1 MFLPSSNKLPKT
13 PILVP
18 TLAMLVCLLSAT
30 AVLSQ
35 GGEGDLGRYIVHGV
49 TDKFQRTEIAGTGV
63 AIDAIGSDW
72 VEISAVSE
80 EIAAVEALGYQVEPI
95 RPPARIQEF
104 PLDHVT
110 TPYHL

>member
-1 MFLPSSNKLPKT
+1 
-13 PILVP
+13 
-18 TLAMLVCLLSAT
+18 
-30 AVLSQ
+30 
-35 GGEGDLGRYIVHGV
+35 
-49 TDKFQRTEIAGTGV
+49 V

-95 RPPARIQEF
+95 RPPA
-104 PLDHVT
+104 HVT

>member
-49 TDKFQRTEIAGTGV
+49 TDNFRRTEIAGTGV

-95 RPPARIQEF
+95 RPLSCVVSVWPQQRR
-104 PLDHVT
+104 
-110 TPYHL
+110 